1 MNYKKLHPFYQ
12 EFEISN
18 FSSGKLR
25 LIEPKIEQ
33 APQTL
38 PWVLNHEVVQY
49 MGADFDEVDLKT
61 EQKRIHDIIN
71 NPHEYSWMIE
81 LDGKLI
87 GNISLN
93 SIDEK
98 TDLKGS
104 KAADLAIL
112 IGDTNYWGK
121 SIASNILPVVLNW
134 AFNTADFQFI
144 LGRCLQENLGS
155 RRMLEKSGFKFI
167 GSSPYEKLVNG
178 IQTSWQDFELS
189 KQEFLIK

>member
-1 MNYKKLHPFYQ
+1 
-12 EFEISN
+12 
-18 FSSGKLR
+18 
-25 LIEPKIEQ
+25 
-33 APQTL
+33 
-38 PWVLNHEVVQY
+38 VQY
-49 MGADFDEVDLKT
+49 MGADFDGVDLKT
-61 EQKRIHDIIN
+61 EEKRILDIIN
-71 NPHEYSWMIE
+71 NPYEYSWMIE

-98 TDLKGS
+98 TELKGS

-121 SIASNILPVVLNW
+121 KITSNILPVVMNW

-155 RRMLEKSGFKFI
+155 RRMLEKAGFKYI
-167 GSSPYEKLVNG
+167 GTTPFEKPVNG
-178 IQTSWQDFELS
+178 IQTNWQDFELS
-189 KQEFLIK
+189 KQDFLIK